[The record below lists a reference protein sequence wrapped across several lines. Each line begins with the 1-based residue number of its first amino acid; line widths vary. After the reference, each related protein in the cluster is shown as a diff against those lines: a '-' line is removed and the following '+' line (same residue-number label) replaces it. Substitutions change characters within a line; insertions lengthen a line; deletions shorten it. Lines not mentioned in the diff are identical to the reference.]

1 MDRAWGAVIGL
12 IFLVFIGGSF
22 FVGQISG
29 ANAGGCDRA
38 LAPLPGGTAI
48 SAEAFNAE
56 DASLGRVITSF
67 GQGDSATAD
76 ATFYGPVHSF
86 MHNVDPPV
94 RLADANIARNL
105 CNTVVQLETDLI
117 AGSNATNSR
126 MADDTTKAR
135 EALRDGAVVLGYAR
149 PGS

>member
-1 MDRAWGAVIGL
+1 MDRAWGVVLGL
-12 IFLVFIGGSF
+12 ILLIFIGGSF
-22 FVGQISG
+22 LVSRISG
-29 ANAGGCDRA
+29 ANAGGCDKA
-38 LAPLPGGTAI
+38 LAPLPGSAAI
-48 SAEAFNAE
+48 SAEAFASE

-67 GQGDSATAD
+67 QQGDSTTAD

-86 MHNVDPPV
+86 MHNVDPPI
-94 RLADANIARNL
+94 RLADGNIAKNL

-126 MADDTTKAR
+126 LADDTTKVR
-135 EALRDGAVVLGYAR
+135 EALRDGAVVLGYPR